1 MLLKFQK
8 VKLQQIENKETK
20 LTTIPKAL
28 EELVTRSQFIGADQS
43 LVVFGGGNTSAKGEI
58 TDHLGRKRTVLWV
71 KGSGADMTN
80 AVAVDYPALYLEE
93 LLSLKQFEKLS
104 DEEMTDLVGKA
115 LVDPN
120 SRRPSIET
128 LLHAFLPSK
137 HIDHV
142 HADSICALTNHQGG
156 KKAVAEAL
164 GNGFA
169 YVDWIRPG
177 FELSKFSSQF
187 SEMEGIV
194 LAHHGLIVWDEN
206 SDKCKEKTMNAVNKA
221 NKYLDSLAVKPA
233 AKFEHVGPSDQ
244 ELNDLLLAL
253 RGKLSNKTKR
263 VLTIDNRLQEISKRK
278 DLPALV
284 EAGAA
289 SADHM
294 LRIRPWSAVLPEKAD
309 PTNSIP
315 VIDKYVDRYT
325 KYFEANKSLLP
336 IGYSMHDPDPR
347 VVLVPGVGT
356 ITTGASKNEGKMLAD
371 IAFHTHS
378 VAGKVL
384 DSFGSADTIG
394 DAEVFGF
401 DYWPMEL
408 YKLSSK
414 PKPQKFA
421 GHVFVVTGAGS
432 GIGRGIALELAT
444 QGASLVLA
452 DLEDKGLKETEKLIA
467 NNKGLKPE
475 FVVGDQTKES
485 VVIETIN
492 SAIKNFGGFD
502 GVVMSAGIGVS
513 DSLESLTLEKWN
525 QGLAVNLSS
534 SFLITKHAMTNLR
547 KQGIG
552 GSLVYIASKNAF
564 SPGAGFGGYSV
575 SKAGM
580 LQLMR
585 IAALEGGSAQIRAN
599 AINPDAIFDNSKLW
613 EGGIREQRAAAHGV
627 KPEDLEDFYASRN
640 MLKVR
645 VTSKDVAMT
654 TCYLLSED
662 SSRTTGSV
670 IAVDGGVAA
679 AFPR

>member
-1 MLLKFQK
+1 MKP
-8 VKLQQIENKETK
+8 QQPENRVNK
-20 LTTIPKAL
+20 LTTIPKDL
-28 EELVTRSQFIGADQS
+28 EELVSRSQFIGADQS

-93 LLSLKQFEKLS
+93 LVSLKQFEKLS

-142 HADSICALTNHQGG
+142 HADSICALTNHKGG

-164 GNGFA
+164 GDGFA

-177 FELSKFSSQF
+177 FELSKFASRF
-187 SEMEGIV
+187 AEMEGIV

-206 SDKCKEKTMNAVNKA
+206 SDRCKDKTISAVNKA
-221 NKYLDSLAVKPA
+221 NKYLDSLSVKPA
-233 AKFEHVGPSDQ
+233 AKFDHAGPSDQ
-244 ELNDLLLAL
+244 ELNDLLLVL
-253 RGKLSNKTKR
+253 RGKLSRKTKR
-263 VLTIDNRLQEISKRK
+263 VLTVDKRLEELSKRK
-278 DLPALV
+278 DLVAIA
-284 EAGAA
+284 EAGTS

-315 VIDKYVDRYT
+315 VIDKYVDRYK

-336 IGYSMHDPDPR
+336 QGYSMHDPDPR
-347 VVLVPGVGT
+347 VVLLPGVGS

-378 VAGKVL
+378 VAGRVL

-414 PKPQKFA
+414 PKPLKFA

-432 GIGRGIALELAT
+432 GIGRGIAIELAA

-452 DLEDKGLKETEKLIA
+452 DLGDEGLKETEKIIIG
-467 NNKGLKPE
+467 NKGLKPE
-475 FVVGDQTKES
+475 FVVGDQSKES

-513 DSLESLTLEKWN
+513 DSLETLTLDKWN

-534 SFLITKHAMTNLR
+534 SFLITKHAMINLR

-585 IAALEGGSAQIRAN
+585 IAAIEGGSAQIRAN

-627 KPEDLEDFYASRN
+627 KPEELEDFYASRN
-640 MLKVR
+640 MLKVH
-645 VTSKDVAMT
+645 VTSKDVALT
-654 TCYLLSED
+654 TSYLLSDE